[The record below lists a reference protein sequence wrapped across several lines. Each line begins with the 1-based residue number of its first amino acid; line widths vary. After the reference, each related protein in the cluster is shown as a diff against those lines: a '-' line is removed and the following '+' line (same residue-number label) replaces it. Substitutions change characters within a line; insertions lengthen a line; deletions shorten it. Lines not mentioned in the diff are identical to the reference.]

1 MIEASD
7 ASRDVNDSQP
17 VICVAGMHRSGT
29 SMVARLLSLCGVY
42 LGSPE
47 NLSRSAPDNP
57 QGFWENPEF
66 VELNDN
72 LLAMVHAGWD
82 LPPAEFE
89 WAPCPEL
96 TASLTKATQLIERS
110 AAHQPWGWKDPRS
123 CLTLPFW
130 LRLIPNLKVIIC
142 LRNPLEVA
150 GSLTVR
156 NGTSLAFGLN
166 LWRSYNLAVSSFAAK
181 EDRLVTHYEA
191 YFSDPRREL
200 RRVLDF
206 SGIPASD
213 EEIAQACLTAT
224 SDLRHHKISRKLL
237 AAKASPEIAG
247 LYSELCAEAGPVFGL
262 LSGKRLL
269 SGNQLPRTLLTWW
282 RELSST
288 IPGLM

>member
-7 ASRDVNDSQP
+7 SSQDVNDLRP

-47 NLSRSAPDNP
+47 NLTRAAPENRD
-57 QGFWENPEF
+57 GFWENPDF

-72 LLAMVHAGWD
+72 LLAIVHAGWD

-89 WAPCPEL
+89 WAPRPEL
-96 TASLTKATQLIERS
+96 AASFIKATELIERS
-110 AAHQPWGWKDPRS
+110 AVHQRWGWKDPRNS
-123 CLTLPFW
+123 LTLPFW

-150 GSLTVR
+150 RSLTVR

-166 LWRSYNLAVSSFAAK
+166 LWGSYNLAVCSFAAK
-181 EDRLVTHYEA
+181 QARLVTHYET
-191 YFSDPRREL
+191 YFSDPRAEL

-206 SGIPASD
+206 LSIPASD
-213 EEIAQACLTAT
+213 NEIAQACSTAI
-224 SDLRHHKISRKLL
+224 SDLRHHTIPRELM
-237 AAKASPEIAG
+237 AAQASPQIIG
-247 LYSELCAEAGPVFGL
+247 LYSELCAEAGPAFQAAL
-262 LSGKRLL
+262 R
-269 SGNQLPRTLLTWW
+269 
-282 RELSST
+282 
-288 IPGLM
+288 